1 MTEQN
6 RNPVPVYGF
15 RKYFW
20 GRVMGLA
27 LLIIGTAFY
36 FVWSALYGTWLDVGL
51 YSFVIVLVVFGLL
64 ELALVQSMIK
74 DEIKEIERSGKA

>member
-1 MTEQN
+1 MVDQVNRTEGEF
-6 RNPVPVYGF
+6 GF

-20 GRVMGLA
+20 GRFMGLG

-36 FVWSALYGTWLDVGL
+36 FTWSVLYDTWTDVGL

-64 ELALVQSMIK
+64 ELALVQSKIN
-74 DEIKEIERSGKA
+74 DEIKEIERSR